1 MTTYLDPQEV
11 CAKVKAKGTR
21 FATVSFVKKDG
32 TLRTKNGL
40 FKPLSHIKGTGRKT
54 PDGYIAIW
62 SPNEEDPRVDGR
74 NCDSKGK
81 WGMFAID
88 KVVEIK

>member
-11 CAKVKAKGTR
+11 RAKVKAKGTR
-21 FATVSFVKKDG
+21 FASVTFVKKNGDVRKK
-32 TLRTKNGL
+32 TGL

-62 SPNEEDPRVDGR
+62 SPNEDDPRDE
-74 NCDSKGK
+74 SKGK

>member
-1 MTTYLDPQEV
+1 MTHRFLSPTDVRARVEN
-11 CAKVKAKGTR
+11 KGTR
-21 FATVSFVKKDG
+21 FATVTFVKKDG
-32 TLRTKNGL
+32 SIRTKNGL

-54 PDGYIAIW
+54 PDGYIAIY
-62 SPNEEDPRVDGR
+62 SPNEER
-74 NCDSKGK
+74 

>member
-1 MTTYLDPQEV
+1 MTLTNYLDPTEV
-11 CAKVKAKGTR
+11 RRRVKAKGTR

-54 PDGYIAIW
+54 PEGYIAIW
-62 SPNEEDPRVDGR
+62 SPSENDPRDET
-74 NCDSKGK
+74 KGK
-81 WGMFAID
+81 WGCFSVNRVID
-88 KVVEIK
+88 IK

>member
-1 MTTYLDPQEV
+1 MTNTNYLPADEV
-11 CAKVKAKGTR
+11 HARVKAKGTK
-21 FATVSFVKKDG
+21 FATVTFIKKDG
-32 TLRTKNGL
+32 TVRTKNGL

-54 PDGYIAIW
+54 PEGYIAIW
-62 SPNEEDPRVDGR
+62 SPSETDPRDET
-74 NCDSKGK
+74 KGK